1 MGQTG
6 LTATV
11 NLYTAHACNK
21 SHTQKEGRSRTALK
35 APIFT
40 KPYTLVFL
48 AVRKPKGDIF
58 TQEYFK
64 PMKILHKK
72 NYQNWTSGS

>member
-1 MGQTG
+1 M
-6 LTATV
+6 TATV
-11 NLYTAHACNK
+11 KLYTAQACNK

-48 AVRKPKGDIF
+48 AVRMPKADVF
-58 TQEYFK
+58 TQEYLK
-64 PMKILHKK
+64 PMKIKIGLVDPEILA
-72 NYQNWTSGS
+72 

>member
-1 MGQTG
+1 M
-6 LTATV
+6 TATV
-11 NLYTAHACNK
+11 KLYTEHACNK
-21 SHTQKEGRSRTALK
+21 SHTHEGRSRTALK

-72 NYQNWTSGS
+72 NYQIGPVDPEILA

>member
-1 MGQTG
+1 MGKTG

-11 NLYTAHACNK
+11 KLCSEHACNK

-48 AVRKPKGDIF
+48 AVRMPKGDI
-58 TQEYFK
+58 
-64 PMKILHKK
+64 L
-72 NYQNWTSGS
+72 SL

>member
-1 MGQTG
+1 MGLTG
-6 LTATV
+6 LTGRV
-11 NLYTAHACNK
+11 KLCSEHACNK

-58 TQEYFK
+58 TQEY
-64 PMKILHKK
+64 IL
-72 NYQNWTSGS
+72 SL